1 MAWHSYKSI
10 AALPTRE
17 RLNPARPTDAVY
29 YDAGQVCYIIERY
42 GALRALTSFGSLRD
56 GKGMYTV
63 GDTVEAHHDQT
74 GRDFGFWKV
83 VGVVEFRTGKS
94 VGTVYDRKLSHWV
107 VK

>member
-1 MAWHSYKSI
+1 MSWRSYKSI

-17 RLNPARPTDAVY
+17 RLNPARPSDATY
-29 YDAGQVCYIIERY
+29 YDAGQVCYIIEQFGKR
-42 GALRALTSFGSLRD
+42 RALTSFGALRD

-63 GDTVEAHHDQT
+63 GDTIEAHHDQT

-83 VGVVEFRTGKS
+83 TGIVEFRTGKS
-94 VGTVYDRKLSHWV
+94 VGTVIDRKLPHYV